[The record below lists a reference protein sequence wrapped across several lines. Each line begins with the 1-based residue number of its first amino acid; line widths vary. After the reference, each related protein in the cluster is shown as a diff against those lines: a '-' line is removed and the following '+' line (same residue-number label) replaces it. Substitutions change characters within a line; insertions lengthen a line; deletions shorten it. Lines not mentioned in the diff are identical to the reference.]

1 MQFLHYFS
9 YVILGMVW
17 PIYIGIFSLE
27 TRTTCHF
34 LSGITIQFSSIFQL
48 IIGTENKMG
57 MFNRMRIN
65 RIHCW
70 HLAMHRTTFND
81 IIIVKKINL
90 DEM

>member
-57 MFNRMRIN
+57 MFKRMRIN

-70 HLAMHRTTFND
+70 PPYHAQNYFQRYNNCLKN
-81 IIIVKKINL
+81 
-90 DEM
+90 

>member
-1 MQFLHYFS
+1 MADIYGHIFFGDSNYMSFFLYMH
-9 YVILGMVW
+9 
-17 PIYIGIFSLE
+17 
-27 TRTTCHF
+27 

-70 HLAMHRTTFND
+70 PPYHAQNYFQRYNNCLKN
-81 IIIVKKINL
+81 
-90 DEM
+90 